1 MLCVIVDRARTKKVT
16 DILTER
22 RVRFHFITL
31 GEGTAGSEMM
41 ALLGLDSIDKSLVC
55 CLEADFK
62 TSELMS
68 VISGRLQLKKP
79 GKGIAFVVSISGI
92 NNAALQLITK
102 DVEQREDEDKLETV
116 KCAPK
121 YDMILSIVNQGY
133 VKNLMESAKTAG
145 ARGGTVLHGRKV
157 GMEEDAKLFGISVQ
171 LEKDIV
177 AILVAHD
184 KKNEVMRAITQSCG
198 MNTEAQGVVIALP
211 VDEIEGLMSVKAV
224 PEEE

>member
-1 MLCVIVDRARTKKVT
+1 
-16 DILTER
+16 
-22 RVRFHFITL
+22 
-31 GEGTAGSEMM
+31 MM

-62 TSELMS
+62 ISELMS
-68 VISGRLQLKKP
+68 VISDRLKLRKP
-79 GKGIAFVVSISGI
+79 GKGIAFTMPISGI

-102 DVEQREDEDKLETV
+102 DIEPRKDEDKLETV

-121 YDMILSIVNQGY
+121 YDMILSVVNQGY
-133 VKNLMESAKTAG
+133 VKELMESAKAAG

-157 GMEEDAKLFGISVQ
+157 GMDEDAKFFGISVQ

-177 AILVAHD
+177 AILVNHD
-184 KKNEVMRAITQSCG
+184 KKNEIMRAITQSCG
-198 MNTEAQGVVIALP
+198 MNTDAQGVVVALP

-224 PEEE
+224 PEGE